1 MDALYLISLIVGG
14 FFVLLSMLGGDSD
27 ADADFDADIDLDG
40 EIGGAGFVDLLSV
53 RTLFLF
59 AAFFGLTGV
68 LMGMT
73 DAGETFRLMVSVL
86 TGLVTGLGGNYVI
99 KSVASRHI
107 SSDISVD
114 DLKGQ
119 TAHVVIPFQSADR
132 GRISLVAR
140 GHRVMLTARSLDED
154 TLESFE
160 QGDEVVV
167 VGMQG
172 NVAEV
177 VKPE

>member
-14 FFVLLSMLGGDSD
+14 FFVLLSIFGGDSNA
-27 ADADFDADIDLDG
+27 ADLDADIDIDG
-40 EIGGAGFVDLLSV
+40 DLSGSGFVDLLSV

-59 AAFFGLTGV
+59 SAFFGLTGA
-68 LMGMT
+68 LLGL
-73 DAGETFRLMVSVL
+73 AGSGEMFRLLVSVL
-86 TGLVTGLGGNYVI
+86 TGLVTGIGGNYVI
-99 KSVASRHI
+99 KSVGSRHI
-107 SSDISVD
+107 SSDISVE

-119 TAHVVIPFQSADR
+119 TARVVIPFHAADR

-140 GHRVMLTARSLDED
+140 GHRVMLTARSLDDE

-160 QGDEVVV
+160 PGDEVVV
-167 VGMQG
+167 VGMRG

-177 VKPE
+177 VKPA